1 MSVAE
6 RYHWEDGPCWNFDH
20 QSVTQRTLVRLSNVQ
35 KVNIPLA
42 STASE
47 KRVKDLRQTSNV
59 RPGLEFRVSR
69 LAHRG
74 PGHATAD
81 PTSDERVAD
90 DHPCHRR
97 HPGGHHRAVMGDP
110 TMDRDCPRC
119 HRLGRLRVSRPWADD
134 PLLGH
139 DPQARGEATLDSG
152 WTPTFASP
160 GLGRAQVVI
169 HSWPKQSRAGR
180 CRDVETL
187 IQRSHLTVEA
197 GHRNST
203 VQAGYCSTA
212 SQKRRRQ
219 PWRPHLHVR
228 PVWISCSKKPRR
240 GP

>member
-1 MSVAE
+1 MRRRTRRRMRESLMTILVIAGIPAAITAPSWVTPRWIGIALAVIGWAVYAYLALGQMILFWDMIRRPVA
-6 RYHWEDGPCWNFDH
+6 
-20 QSVTQRTLVRLSNVQ
+20 
-35 KVNIPLA
+35 K
-42 STASE
+42 
-47 KRVKDLRQTSNV
+47 
-59 RPGLEFRVSR
+59 
-69 LAHRG
+69 
-74 PGHATAD
+74 
-81 PTSDERVAD
+81 
-90 DHPCHRR
+90 
-97 HPGGHHRAVMGDP
+97 
-110 TMDRDCPRC
+110 
-119 HRLGRLRVSRPWADD
+119 RPWI
-134 PLLGH
+134 LGG
-139 DPQARGEATLDSG
+139 PPILRL
-152 WTPTFASP
+152 P
-160 GLGRAQVVI
+160 GTRTRQVVI